1 MLLSDVVGKDGRIW
15 VKSEW
20 GPASDYWPAV
30 SFSKRTVGDYLRQE
44 FRPGRDVIV
53 YIGTSNPA
61 TTERPEHRQRLL
73 SAVNIEPKQIIETRD
88 CIPAES
94 WEKAQ
99 KEFRGR
105 WLWSMPA
112 LDIWEIAGFP
122 LAHDLV
128 PVAYR
133 QLGQFANRGKVVEL
147 DSQERDAAH
156 ALEVAA
162 VDFVRPKKAAGFRP
176 TRSFLDLSPEIRREI
191 GRMAAG
197 ILNRVDAGGTERVS
211 TNPIR
216 TMNEPDL
223 HIMLGTKWLEQEGRC
238 FLCQGPLVPGTKNY
252 LLQASP
258 DRTDSQDAAYSK
270 ENTRITHLGC
280 NLAKNKVTLAEFE
293 DWLSAVRGEL
303 LDEEADGASVE

>member
-1 MLLSDVVGKDGRIW
+1 MQLSEVVGKDGRIW

-61 TTERPEHRQRLL
+61 TTERPEHRRRLL
-73 SAVNIEPKQIIETRD
+73 SAVNIEPKQILETRD

-99 KEFRGR
+99 MEFRGR

-122 LAHDLV
+122 LAHDVV

-147 DSQERDAAH
+147 DGQELDAVF
-156 ALEVAA
+156 ALEVSA
-162 VDFVRPKKAAGFRP
+162 VDFVRPKNAGKFVQ
-176 TRSFLDLSPEIRREI
+176 TRSFLNLSPEIRREI

-197 ILNRVDAGGTERVS
+197 ILGRVAASGTERTSV
-211 TNPIR
+211 NPTR
-216 TMNEPDL
+216 LMTEPDI
-223 HIMLGTKWLEQEGRC
+223 HIMLGTKWQEQKGRC
-238 FLCQGPLVPGTKNY
+238 FLCQGPLLPGTQNY

-258 DRTDSQDAAYSK
+258 DRTDSQDVAYSK
-270 ENTRITHLGC
+270 ENARITHLGC
-280 NLAKNKVTLAEFE
+280 NLAKNKVTLTEFE
-293 DWLSAVRGEL
+293 DWLAVVRGEL
-303 LDEEADGASVE
+303 LDEEVEGTSVE